1 MAFLAKLALRLLR
14 RGGPSTRLPLTPP
27 RNRPERV
34 LAFGAHWGFNVSLGI
49 TVLLFAGLLATGSGG
64 TWLNVARLVLGVL
77 LLLEGFLLAK
87 NWRSSRRLVLWRL
100 QRRVL
105 AAGPV
110 QTSLRRRFA
119 EPFFE
124 PILQLLGLVWLAA
137 GLLTV
142 GLTLQQLL

>member
-1 MAFLAKLALRLLR
+1 VAFLAKLVLRLLR
-14 RGGPSTRLPLTPP
+14 RGGPSTRPPLTPP
-27 RNRPERV
+27 RNRLERV

-64 TWLNVARLVLGVL
+64 TWLNAARLALGVL

-87 NWRSSRRLVLWRL
+87 NWRNSRRLVLWRL
-100 QRRVL
+100 QRRAL

-110 QTSLRRRFA
+110 HASLRRRFA

-124 PILQLLGLVWLAA
+124 PTVQLLGLVWLAA

-142 GLTLQQLL
+142 GLTLQRLL